1 MPLFGV
7 AVVQQPT
14 KKEKEEGAVERLI
27 FGPQWE
33 IANDAQTVAL
43 RVLLKAQREGKLD
56 AANDPDFSR
65 AQVLVCP
72 FA

>member
-14 KKEKEEGAVERLI
+14 KKEREEGATERLV
-27 FGPQWE
+27 FGPEWE
-33 IANDAQTVAL
+33 IGADAQAVAL
-43 RVLLKAQREGKLD
+43 RVMLKAQREGKLD

-65 AQVLVCP
+65 AQVLVSP
-72 FA
+72 FV